1 MTIDSIE
8 ISNFGVF
15 QNKEISFSTE
25 EINIIQGANGSGK
38 TMLLTLLYSIFQ
50 DDEKLEYVSEGETAH
65 IILKLK
71 ENEETICIEKNYK
84 NSGAEIVVSSISEM
98 KKITS
103 LNFNNI
109 YIFSGEFLDYDYIFN
124 SVMIRNAKDL
134 LRKVGC
140 EDNTVYE
147 LQLDHARKFRY
158 ISAGMQFM
166 IRILNMLYYIPSN
179 SVLLIDA
186 PFSKLDVNMIK
197 FLSTVMKKLS
207 NVQIILTANM
217 AESEM
222 LHGNKIYLERN
233 SDYRLPNYFRY
244 TRKTIFS
251 NDMKYLIHTL
261 GDKNELKL
269 KKQEPEI
276 QIVKYVLD
284 TEVEDIENR
293 NIEYKEIKGN
303 NPCKSIVDVSE
314 IYINAFLNSR
324 VTRIGVLKWG
334 ITDDGIVKGVLL
346 SKKDR
351 DIIDRKL
358 SERLGQMTPY
368 VSADILEIVYEN
380 IMDGQTIAQD
390 LYVIEIIV
398 KPWTSDILFST
409 SKGDVYI
416 KTEGGKQKLDA
427 QGIQN
432 ELKSRLRYYEV

>member
-1 MTIDSIE
+1 MTIESIE
-8 ISNFGVF
+8 ISNFGIF

-25 EINIIQGANGSGK
+25 EINIIQGTNGSGK

-84 NSGAEIVVSSISEM
+84 NSGIEIIVSSIAEM

-103 LNFNNI
+103 LNFNSI
-109 YIFSGEFLDYDYIFN
+109 YIFSGEFLDYDYVFN
-124 SVMIRNAKDL
+124 SVMITNAKDL

-140 EDNTVYE
+140 EDNKIYE
-147 LQLDHARKFRY
+147 LHIDNERKFRY
-158 ISAGMQFM
+158 ISGGLQFA
-166 IRILNMLYYIPSN
+166 IRFLNMLHYIPTN
-179 SVLLIDA
+179 SILLIDS
-186 PFSKLDVNMIK
+186 PFSKLDSNMTN
-197 FLSTVMKKLS
+197 LLLTVMKKLS
-207 NVQIILTANM
+207 NVQIILTANIVKG
-217 AESEM
+217 EM
-222 LHGNKIYLERN
+222 LQGNKIYLERN
-233 SDYRLPNYFRY
+233 SDYRLHNYFRY
-244 TRKTIFS
+244 TSKTIFS
-251 NDMKYLIHTL
+251 NDMKNLIHTL
-261 GDKNELKL
+261 GNKNMLEL

-284 TEVEDIENR
+284 TEVEDTENR
-293 NIEYKEIKGN
+293 NTEYKEVKGN
-303 NPCKSIVDVSE
+303 SPCNSIVDVSE

-324 VTRIGVLKWG
+324 VTGLGILKWG

-351 DIIDRKL
+351 DIIDRQL
-358 SERLGQMTPY
+358 SERLGQMKPY
-368 VSADILEIVYEN
+368 VSADILEIIYEN
-380 IMDGQTIAQD
+380 IMDGQTIAKD
-390 LYVIEIIV
+390 LYVMEIIV
-398 KPWTSDILFST
+398 KPWTSNILFST

-432 ELKSRLRYYEV
+432 ELKSRLRYYEG